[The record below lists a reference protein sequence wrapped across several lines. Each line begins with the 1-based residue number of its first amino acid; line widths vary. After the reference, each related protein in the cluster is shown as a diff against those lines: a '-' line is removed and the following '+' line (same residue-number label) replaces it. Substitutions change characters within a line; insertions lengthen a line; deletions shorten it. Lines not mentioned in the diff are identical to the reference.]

1 MEVVETALSGVL
13 RLKPR
18 RHEDARGAFRE
29 TFKAHEWHG
38 PGPTTHFVQDN
49 QALSF
54 ARGTLRGFHFQAP
67 PFAQAKLVRV
77 LQGAVQDVAV
87 DLRAGSPTYGQHVS
101 EVLSAGNEWQLFVPQ
116 GFAHAY
122 LTLEDNTEV
131 LYKVDQRYHPQSEGG
146 LLWNDPKL
154 DVQWM
159 VPAAEIIVADKD
171 TRWPTLDAL
180 EVRFA

>member
-1 MEVVETALSGVL
+1 MEIVETALAGVF
-13 RLKPR
+13 RCKPK

-38 PGPTTHFVQDN
+38 PGPTVTFVQDN
-49 QALSF
+49 QALSYK
-54 ARGTLRGFHFQAP
+54 RGTLRGFHFQAP

-87 DLRAGSPTYGQHVS
+87 DLRAGSPTFGQHVS
-101 EVLSAGNEWQLFVPQ
+101 EVLSAENEWQLFVPP

-122 LTLEDNTEV
+122 LTLEDDTEV

-146 LLWNDPKL
+146 LLWNDPQLAVEWK
-154 DVQWM
+154 
-159 VPAAEIIVADKD
+159 VPASEVLLSEKD
-171 TRWPTLDAL
+171 TRWPTLDGL
-180 EVRFA
+180 QVRFA